1 MHTLVMVAH
10 PALHRSRINSHLV
23 EVARHIDQVQI
34 MDLYDRYPDFEI
46 DVAREQE
53 LLVAADHIVLQHPM
67 YWYSTPALL
76 KEWIDLVFQHGFAY
90 GTEHKAL
97 AGKTLVQAIS
107 AGGDPEAY
115 GADGFNRFS
124 IEELI
129 RPMEATA
136 FFCDMR
142 WQSPFVTHGG
152 HIITDEEIHAAGHRY
167 KVWLTSLT
175 HSTQQGDV

>member
-1 MHTLVMVAH
+1 MHTLVIVAH
-10 PALHRSRINSHLV
+10 PALHRSRINAHLTEVAHNIDTV
-23 EVARHIDQVQI
+23 EVT
-34 MDLYDRYPDFEI
+34 DLYETYPDFEI
-46 DVAREQE
+46 DVAREQQS
-53 LLVAADHIVLQHPM
+53 LLAADTIVLQHPM

-76 KEWIDLVFQHGFAY
+76 KEWIDLVFEHGFAY
-90 GTEHKAL
+90 GSDDKAL

-107 AGGDPEAY
+107 TGGDPEAY

-142 WQSPFVTHGG
+142 WQKPFITYGG
-152 HIITDEEIHAAGHRY
+152 HVISDEEIHLAGERY
-167 KVWLTSLT
+167 ATWLSSLGID
-175 HSTQQGDV
+175 TQQGAH